1 MAEIIVDTTSSSS
14 GGWIFQVSVR
24 DGGGKTKHKVR
35 MSKDY
40 HQRLSQGKVPPDEFV
55 RRSFQFLLERESK
68 ESILGE
74 FDMPKIAFYF
84 SEYEAE
90 IAKRLG

>member
-1 MAEIIVDTTSSSS
+1 MAEIIVDTASSSS
-14 GGWIFQVSVR
+14 GGWIFKVNVR
-24 DGGGKTKHKVR
+24 DGGGETKHKVR
-35 MSKDY
+35 MSKEY
-40 HQRLSQGKVPPDEFV
+40 YQRLSQGKVSPDEFV
-55 RRSFQFLLERESK
+55 KRSFEFLLERESK

-84 SEYEAE
+84 NEYEGE